1 MSAKVLGRVVAS
13 TDQPRGPDAQMSVT
27 VPESWIS
34 EGATLEVELPRNLA
48 CAACGG
54 GGCDACARAGGVS
67 LRGRGDPKETVE
79 ITLPKATSKVVD
91 ANDPGKSPAGD
102 DPGKSP
108 VRGKAGAIVVRIPQK
123 GGVAASGAE
132 LPRGNLLLT
141 IRSGEAADASVARL
155 PGPSVPPPPVV
166 PELVGIERTGGGRDP
181 GLVWLFVAAL
191 LAALA
196 AWFLRH

>member
-48 CAACGG
+48 CAGCGG

-67 LRGRGDPKETVE
+67 LRGRGDPKESVE
-79 ITLPKATSKVVD
+79 VTLPKATSELVG
-91 ANDPGKSPAGD
+91 A
-102 DPGKSP
+102 
-108 VRGKAGAIVVRIPQK
+108 GKAGAIVVRIPQK
-123 GGVAASGAE
+123 GGISASGSE

-141 IRSGEAADASVARL
+141 IRSGDAADGSVTRL

-166 PELVGIERTGGGRDP
+166 PELVGIERPGEGRDP
-181 GLVWLFVAAL
+181 ALVWLFVAAV